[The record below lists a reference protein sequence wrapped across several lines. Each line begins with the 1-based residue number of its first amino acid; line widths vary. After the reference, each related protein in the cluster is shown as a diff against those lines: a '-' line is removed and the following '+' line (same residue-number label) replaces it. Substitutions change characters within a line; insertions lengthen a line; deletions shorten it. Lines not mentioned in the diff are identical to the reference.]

1 MSRSGIFIER
11 LTAGAAGNGI
21 EHFPAALCCVQASEQ
36 IRDFD
41 GQAVKYIDVYLVIK
55 EMYI

>member
-1 MSRSGIFIER
+1 MIFIER

-21 EHFPAALCCVQASEQ
+21 EHFHAALCCVQASEQ

>member
-1 MSRSGIFIER
+1 MSRLGIFIER
-11 LTAGAAGNGI
+11 LTAGAAWKW
-21 EHFPAALCCVQASEQ
+21 HFHAALCCVQASEQ

>member
-1 MSRSGIFIER
+1 MSRLGIFIER

-21 EHFPAALCCVQASEQ
+21 EHLHAARFCVQASEQ